1 MAQISFRLSDESKM
15 RADEVL
21 EQQGYSAGSYLQ
33 GIVEY
38 IAQNGTLPVVIEF
51 RPIALNPEEVF
62 QEAIFQ
68 FREAY
73 VHWRAFCRN
82 ELQVDQMTPLDKLR
96 THINAINAAYEFYQ
110 RNESVIRQAP
120 SQLEK
125 INGGDPFQSVMFSRC
140 IEYFP
145 SLVGCL
151 RKAVSCVHMNNRP
164 VQQGDLDEME
174 PVLAQAAKAIDELQA
189 MANTSVSAETLIRFM
204 LRDIQEALG
213 CATESTR
220 EHIPYMIAR
229 AWQQR
234 MTLAI
239 GEAEKKYKR
248 LGTSEQDV
256 ALARLRYDTRLLAT
270 KVAEYVET
278 TSEPMTGFDVDFL
291 DQVVAYFHEVVSL
304 SGCVSASIR
313 TDAGQPGNSSND
325 SA

>member
-15 RADEVL
+15 RADKVL
-21 EQQGYSAGSYLQ
+21 EQHGYSVGSYLQ

-51 RPIALNPEEVF
+51 RPVALNPEEVF

-73 VHWRAFCRN
+73 VNWRAFCRN
-82 ELQVDQMTPLDKLR
+82 ELQVGQMTPLDKLR
-96 THINAINAAYEFYQ
+96 PHINAIDAAYEFYQ
-110 RNESVIRQAP
+110 QNEPVIRQAP
-120 SQLEK
+120 SQMQN
-125 INGGDPFQSVMFSRC
+125 ITGGDPFHSAMFSRC

-151 RKAVSCVHMNNRP
+151 RKAVSCVPMNNRQ
-164 VQQGDLDEME
+164 VQRGDLDEME

-189 MANTSVSAETLIRFM
+189 MTNTTVSAETLTRFM
-204 LRDIQEALG
+204 LRDIQEALA

-234 MTLAI
+234 MALAV

-256 ALARLRYDTRLLAT
+256 ALARLRHDTRLLAT
-270 KVAEYVET
+270 KVTEYVET
-278 TSEPMTGFDVDFL
+278 TSEPMTGFDADLL

-304 SGCVSASIR
+304 SGCVSVSVR
-313 TDAGQPGNSSND
+313 TDTRQPGHSGNE